1 MLRTHIYKDLGFVP
15 SGFYPTFESKLS
27 NQFLTY
33 TNYESARFGPSTEDF
48 GDSDD
53 DENEQ

>member
-1 MLRTHIYKDLGFVP
+1 MLRKPIYQNLGFKP

-33 TNYESARFGPSTEDF
+33 TNYESARFGPCTEDY

-53 DENEQ
+53 EHEQ